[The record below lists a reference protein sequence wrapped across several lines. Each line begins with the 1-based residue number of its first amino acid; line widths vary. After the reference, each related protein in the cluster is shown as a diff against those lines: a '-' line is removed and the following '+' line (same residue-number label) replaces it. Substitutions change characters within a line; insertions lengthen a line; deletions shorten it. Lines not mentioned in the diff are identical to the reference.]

1 MSMRNYTKIPN
12 EIFEPSQ
19 LSIKSRYLYC
29 VLLKFCGRDDHC
41 FPGQK
46 KLAEILGCS
55 ERQIRYL
62 IDELEKSEILLKR
75 RSGWNRTNTYT
86 LTKDLTSNRKPT
98 SAPLRNFISHQ
109 LGPVIPLHQGIP
121 LPPKST
127 YLKGKDKRSLK
138 GLEKMR
144 KDLVTKGILK
154 PTTIVIKPNL
164 NEYRRHLKVA
174 NKFPY

>member
-1 MSMRNYTKIPN
+1 MRNYTKIPN

-29 VLLKFCGRDDHC
+29 VLLKFCGKDDHC

-46 KLAEILGCS
+46 RLAEILKCS
-55 ERQIRYL
+55 ERYIRDL
-62 IDELEKSEILLKR
+62 IDELEKSEILVKR

-86 LTKDLTSNRKPT
+86 LTKDLTSNRKPS
-98 SAPLRNFISHQ
+98 SAPLRNSISPQ
-109 LGPVIPLHQGIP
+109 LGPVIPIHQGTP

-144 KDLVTKGILK
+144 RVLEEKGIIER
-154 PTTIVIKPNL
+154 TTVVIKPKD
-164 NEYRRHLKVA
+164 ESQEHLKVT
-174 NKFPY
+174 NKLPY